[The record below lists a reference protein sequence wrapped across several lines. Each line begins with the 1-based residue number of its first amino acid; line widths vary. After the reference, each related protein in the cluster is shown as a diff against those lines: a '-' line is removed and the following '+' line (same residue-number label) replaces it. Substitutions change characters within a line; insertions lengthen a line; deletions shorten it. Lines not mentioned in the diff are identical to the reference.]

1 MVNKKQS
8 EENANLKNALDD
20 AMNEFGAN
28 DDSLVID
35 KSLIIDESPRSVKKK
50 PLKLR
55 LSVGS
60 LSDFN
65 VENGSTPKFN
75 SFSTPSKSN
84 KDAISSISSSP
95 IKKLPPKLKVCPSR
109 MRSTAKLTM
118 CSYRQDEPS
127 LKCKPLKMAVI
138 F

>member
-20 AMNEFGAN
+20 AMTEFGAN

-75 SFSTPSKSN
+75 NFSMVIMLKFYIMLHLKYIVNILIESFTWKHLQSKS
-84 KDAISSISSSP
+84 
-95 IKKLPPKLKVCPSR
+95 LR
-109 MRSTAKLTM
+109 
-118 CSYRQDEPS
+118 
-127 LKCKPLKMAVI
+127 
-138 F
+138 